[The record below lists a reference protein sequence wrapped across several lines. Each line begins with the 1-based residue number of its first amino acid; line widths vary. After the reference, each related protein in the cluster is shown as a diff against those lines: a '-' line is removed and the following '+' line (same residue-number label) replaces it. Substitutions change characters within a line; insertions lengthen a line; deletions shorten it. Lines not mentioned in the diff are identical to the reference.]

1 MLLTRQEMT
10 FDFGGAKLDP
20 DRDRELLE
28 WMFNQF
34 LYGEVTGIQVGHW
47 LYDAPDF
54 EAAKFLARQSLE
66 EMQHVDNFLRIMAML
81 GCRPRPA
88 HAAVR
93 FLATGMMGG
102 SWAEHVA
109 LEMAQ
114 GEGFVLQAFYAVID
128 TLDHKPSVDILRR
141 AVKQEER
148 HVEFGEQQTT
158 KAIEGKGWLRRRL
171 LGLSLVSMWG
181 VRRLARYM
189 ENKLATGGAVPG
201 SSGDNGAVPGSP
213 REHAV
218 MKHLPAFLAH
228 ANVCAELRLR
238 RIGVLDRP
246 LAELSAGKRALL
258 VAEAYGGKLLGGLV
272 SLVTLPLRLL
282 PLWPRKKRLT
292 DTYLRDPHVTGF
304 ALPPG
309 PIPDDAQLQ
318 EP

>member
-1 MLLTRQEMT
+1 MLLTRDEMT
-10 FDFGGAKLDP
+10 FDFAGAKLDP

-88 HAAVR
+88 HPAVR

-189 ENKLATGGAVPG
+189 EKRLSAAG
-201 SSGDNGAVPGSP
+201 
-213 REHAV
+213 EHPV
-218 MKHLPAFLAH
+218 MKHLPAFLEH
-228 ANVCAELRLR
+228 ANECAELRLR

-246 LAELSAGKRALL
+246 LVELSTARRALL
-258 VAEAYGGKLLGGLV
+258 VAEAYGGKALGGLV
-272 SLVTLPLRLL
+272 SLVTFPLRIL
-282 PLWPRKKRLT
+282 PLWPKKKRLT
-292 DTYLRDPHVTGF
+292 DTYLRDAHVTLFLGSGGG
-304 ALPPG
+304 APGGLPAG
-309 PIPDDAQLQ
+309 PPPDEAQPQ

>member
-1 MLLTRQEMT
+1 MLLTRDEMT
-10 FDFGGAKLDP
+10 FDFAGAKLDP
-20 DRDRELLE
+20 ARDRELLE

-47 LYDAPDF
+47 LYDAPSL

-81 GCRPRPA
+81 GCRPRAA
-88 HAAVR
+88 HPAVR

-148 HVEFGEQQTT
+148 HVEFGEQQTA

-189 ENKLATGGAVPG
+189 ERRLAKDHP
-201 SSGDNGAVPGSP
+201 
-213 REHAV
+213 V

-238 RIGVLDRP
+238 RTGVLDRP
-246 LAELSAGKRALL
+246 LTELSGGRRALL
-258 VAEAYGGKLLGGLV
+258 VAEAYGGKALGGLV
-272 SLVTLPLRLL
+272 SLISLPLRIL

-292 DTYLRDPHVTGF
+292 DTYLRDAHVTGF
-304 ALPPG
+304 ALPAAGAVPE
-309 PIPDDAQLQ
+309 DAQPA

>member
-1 MLLTRQEMT
+1 MLLTRDEMT
-10 FDFGGAKLDP
+10 FDFAGAKLDP
-20 DRDRELLE
+20 DRDRALLE

-34 LYGEVTGIQVGHW
+34 LYGEITGIQVGHW

-81 GCRPRPA
+81 GCRPKPA

-128 TLDHKPSVDILRR
+128 TLDHKPSIDILRR

-148 HVEFGEQQTT
+148 HVEFGEQQTA
-158 KAIEGKGWLRRRL
+158 KAIAGKPWLRRRL

-181 VRRLARYM
+181 VRRLARFM
-189 ENKLATGGAVPG
+189 ESRLPKDHV
-201 SSGDNGAVPGSP
+201 
-213 REHAV
+213 V
-218 MKHLPAFLAH
+218 MKHLPAFLDH

-246 LAELSAGKRALL
+246 LAELSRGARARL
-258 VAEAYGGKLLGGLV
+258 VAEAYGGKLLGGLAA
-272 SLVTLPLRLL
+272 LVTLPLRVL
-282 PLWPRKKRLT
+282 PLWPKKKRLT
-292 DTYLRDPHVTGF
+292 ETYLRDPHITGH
-304 ALPPG
+304 ALPAAG
-309 PIPDDAQLQ
+309 LTDDAQPQ
-318 EP
+318 EL

>member
-1 MLLTRQEMT
+1 MLLTRDEMT
-10 FDFGGAKLDP
+10 FDFAGGRLEP
-20 DRDRELLE
+20 GRDRELLE

-93 FLATGMMGG
+93 FLATGLMGG

-189 ENKLATGGAVPG
+189 ERRLGKAGALGATDG
-201 SSGDNGAVPGSP
+201 
-213 REHAV
+213 EHPV
-218 MKHLPAFLAH
+218 MKHLPAFLDH
-228 ANVCAELRLR
+228 ANRCAELRLR

-246 LAELSAGKRALL
+246 LAELSGARRALL
-258 VAEAYGGKLLGGLV
+258 VAEAYGGKLLGGLA
-272 SLVTLPLRLL
+272 SLIALPLRLL
-282 PLWPRKKRLT
+282 PLWPKKKRLT
-292 DTYLRDPHVTGF
+292 DTYLRDAHVTGF
-304 ALPPG
+304 SLPAG
-309 PIPDDAQLQ
+309 GVPDDGQPQ

>member
-1 MLLTRQEMT
+1 MLLTRDEMT
-10 FDFGGAKLDP
+10 FDFAGAKLDP
-20 DRDRELLE
+20 GRDRALLE

-34 LYGEVTGIQVGHW
+34 LYGEITGIQVGHW

-88 HAAVR
+88 HPAVR

-114 GEGFVLQAFYAVID
+114 GEGFVLQAFYAVLD

-148 HVEFGEQQTT
+148 HVEFGEQQTA
-158 KAIEGKGWLRRRL
+158 KVIEGKGWLRRRL

-181 VRRLARYM
+181 VRRLARFM
-189 ENKLATGGAVPG
+189 ASRLAKDHP
-201 SSGDNGAVPGSP
+201 
-213 REHAV
+213 V
-218 MKHLPAFLAH
+218 MKHLPAFLEH
-228 ANVCAELRLR
+228 ANACAELRLR

-246 LAELSAGKRALL
+246 LAELSGARRALL
-258 VAEAYGGKLLGGLV
+258 VAEAYGGKLLGGLA
-272 SLVTLPLRLL
+272 SLITLPLRVL
-282 PLWPRKKRLT
+282 PLWPRRKRLT
-292 DTYLRDPHVTGF
+292 DTYLRDAHITGF
-304 ALPPG
+304 ALPAG
-309 PIPDDAQLQ
+309 PELPDEAQPQ